1 MRTELNQRRQNVLDL
16 IVSAYI
22 RTASP
27 VASQQIAQAQR
38 VMVSPATIRN
48 DMAKLEQ
55 LGFITRPH
63 SSSGAIPGDTAYRFH
78 VERISRNSKPPQ
90 TVRNLVERTIGP
102 HDKKPELLARTVA
115 EILSYT
121 VGNVAIAT
129 GPQSLQIRVKQIQL
143 IHLQDYEALLVI
155 VLPEGRSRQGLLR
168 LPNKLD
174 QNQLS
179 EVAGVLNAQLAG
191 KTLEEIND
199 PSEQLHCGDYV
210 QQIIIKELV
219 GLLELESQ
227 SEPNRPYLEGLSN
240 LLGQPEFSKGN
251 QAQHAVEVL
260 EDTRILNHV
269 LSEDY
274 SPGQVRVTIGQ
285 EHQYQ
290 KLQDFSAVFAVYGV
304 PSKLMGVI
312 CIIGPTRM
320 NYVKTVT
327 SVRYMASLLTSLYDS
342 DSEPLT
348 PNYSGNI

>member
-1 MRTELNQRRQNVLDL
+1 
-16 IVSAYI
+16 
-22 RTASP
+22 
-27 VASQQIAQAQR
+27 
-38 VMVSPATIRN
+38 
-48 DMAKLEQ
+48 
-55 LGFITRPH
+55 
-63 SSSGAIPGDTAYRFH
+63 
-78 VERISRNSKPPQ
+78 
-90 TVRNLVERTIGP
+90 
-102 HDKKPELLARTVA
+102 
-115 EILSYT
+115 
-121 VGNVAIAT
+121 
-129 GPQSLQIRVKQIQL
+129 
-143 IHLQDYEALLVI
+143 
-155 VLPEGRSRQGLLR
+155 
-168 LPNKLD
+168 
-174 QNQLS
+174 
-179 EVAGVLNAQLAG
+179 
-191 KTLEEIND
+191 
-199 PSEQLHCGDYV
+199 
-210 QQIIIKELV
+210 
-219 GLLELESQ
+219 

-260 EDTRILNHV
+260 EDTRILHHV

-327 SVRYMASLLTSLYDS
+327 SVRYMASLLNSLYDS